1 MLNQQPSS
9 SQRFRWGQDCPSHP
23 DTGKNLLLANLS
35 EAAIMVLDIK
45 GRIIN
50 WNQGATRLY
59 GWSALEVLGQDAHTL
74 LYTSSETTRQKMI
87 KQLLKEG
94 YWQGVLMQWKRVTQD
109 IAASEAGASIL
120 SPANR
125 HGPTQTP
132 GFGVAIVASHWTVQW
147 DAQGKPIAYL
157 VVNIDI
163 TDQYSTSTP
172 MELNPEWGVVV
183 TPQEEERAPLG
194 LSETPI
200 PSLEGLAELASH
212 IPCAIYRCAVD
223 ADRTVEF
230 ITDGIEEISGY
241 PATALIRNQ
250 QHRYTS
256 LIHPE
261 DDRRVD
267 EAIRQAILKG
277 EPFALE
283 YPLIDPS
290 GQVKWVVEQ
299 GRGICN
305 TAGQL
310 RWIDGAIL
318 EKTTCQQH
326 PKQLGNSEQQMEN
339 SLERMADAFFALD
352 RDWRFTY
359 VNTSAEKILLK
370 SRDSLI
376 GRQIGD
382 EFPRLVNGTF
392 GKECRRAASD
402 RVMVKFE
409 GFEPSFGIWYSV
421 RIYPE
426 AEGLEVYFQDVTYRQ
441 HLELVAWERSSVE
454 ATRLDRL
461 AAFNAAMGMLLSQPE
476 PLSEFLSQ
484 SATTIVEHLEV
495 TSVAI
500 WLLNP
505 NTDILE
511 LTGAAGHPF
520 RWETF
525 PKRVKRGQSI
535 IGGIAENRRLVT
547 GKISSFSLE
556 IEELATDGC
565 NLKANFAAHPL
576 IVGEILV
583 GVIAIYS
590 SEFLP
595 ESVQSLL
602 GWLSSAIALAVDRAW
617 TREALL
623 ERREGLL
630 FRLASQIRNSLD
642 LDTILETAVQEIRS
656 LLQVDRCHFI
666 WYFPHASQ
674 PMLAVSHEARSPE
687 LPSMVCEYPPEKS
700 IKLAAR
706 IKNLQLLRIDDI
718 NAATDLDE
726 LTHKLIADMGIT
738 SQLLLPLETRAGQL
752 GAVVCSHSRG
762 RKAWSDGEVEML
774 QAVVDQL
781 ALAIDQAELYAQTHA
796 AALAAQ
802 TQAQQLSEA
811 LHNLKQTQSQLI
823 QTEKMSSLGQMV
835 AGIAHEINNPV
846 NFITGNLVHAKN
858 YTQDLL
864 EIIELYQRHYPEP
877 VGEIQEA
884 AEDMDLDFL
893 IGDLPKIL
901 ASMEIGADRIRQ
913 IVLSLRNFSR
923 LDEAEMKPVDIHEG
937 IDNTLL
943 ILHNR
948 CKPKGKD
955 PAIEI
960 VKNYAALPKVECYA
974 GQLNQ
979 VFMNILANAIDALE
993 NQPAPRTITISTE
1006 IATTDNSGKPSQ
1018 VTISI
1023 RDNGPGMTEDVKRR
1037 LFDPFFTTKPV
1048 GKGTGLGMS
1057 ISYKIIVD
1065 KHGGTIECDSE
1076 PGNGTE
1082 FRIQIPIKQSGFA
1095 PIPRKP

>member
-1 MLNQQPSS
+1 
-9 SQRFRWGQDCPSHP
+9 
-23 DTGKNLLLANLS
+23 
-35 EAAIMVLDIK
+35 MVLDIK
-45 GRIIN
+45 GRIVN
-50 WNQGATRLY
+50 WNQGATHLY

-74 LYTSSETTRQKMI
+74 LDNSSKTTWQKMI
-87 KQLLKEG
+87 KQLLKQG
-94 YWQGVLMQWKRVTQD
+94 DWQGVLIQRKRDRPD
-109 IAASEAGASIL
+109 IASSEAFASNRSL
-120 SPANR
+120 ANR
-125 HGPTQTP
+125 QLGI
-132 GFGVAIVASHWTVQW
+132 AIVASHWTVQS

-163 TDQYSTSTP
+163 TDQYSAATP
-172 MELNPEWGVVV
+172 MGLHPEWVSCV
-183 TPQEEERAPLG
+183 APLG
-194 LSETPI
+194 ALAEKAALGVPQSPLPT
-200 PSLEGLAELASH
+200 LEGLAELASH
-212 IPCAIYRCAVD
+212 IPCAIYRYSVD
-223 ADRTVEF
+223 ASDDGDLMVRTVEF
-230 ITDGIEEISGY
+230 ITDGIEQISGY

-261 DDRRVD
+261 DRYYVD
-267 EAIRQAILKG
+267 EAIGQAILKG

-283 YPLIDPS
+283 YRLMDS
-290 GQVKWVVEQ
+290 FGQVKWVLEQ
-299 GRGICN
+299 GRGIWN
-305 TAGQL
+305 STGQL

-326 PKQLGNSEQQMEN
+326 PKQLGHSEQQMEN

-359 VNTSAEKILLK
+359 VNSSAEKILLK

-376 GRQIGD
+376 GRPIWD
-382 EFPRLVNGTF
+382 EFPRLGNATF

-402 RVMVKFE
+402 RVMVKLE
-409 GFEPSFGIWYSV
+409 GFEPSFGIWYSM

-461 AAFNAAMGMLLSQPE
+461 AAFNAAMGVIFSKPE
-476 PLSEFLSQ
+476 PLSEFLQQ
-484 SATTIVEHLEV
+484 SATAIVEYLEV

-511 LTGAAGHPF
+511 LTAAAGHPF

-525 PKRVKRGQSI
+525 PKRVKRGQSV
-535 IGGIAENRRLVT
+535 IGSVAENRLLVT
-547 GKISSFSLE
+547 GKISSFSQSV
-556 IEELATDGC
+556 EELTSDGC
-565 NLKANFAAHPL
+565 GLKANFAAHPL
-576 IVGEILV
+576 IVGELLV
-583 GVIAIYS
+583 GVMAIYS
-590 SEFLP
+590 AEFLP

-602 GWLSSAIALAVDRAW
+602 GWLASGMALAVDRAW

-666 WYFPHASQ
+666 WYFPHTSQ

-700 IKLAAR
+700 IHLAAR

-718 NAATDLDE
+718 NAAKDLDE
-726 LTHKLIADMGIT
+726 LTRKLIADMGIT
-738 SQLLLPLETRAGQL
+738 SVLLLPLETRSGQL
-752 GAVVCSHSRG
+752 GAVVCSNSRG
-762 RKAWSDGEVEML
+762 RKPWSDGEVEML

-864 EIIELYQRHYPEP
+864 EIIELYQHHYPQP
-877 VGEIQEA
+877 VAEIQEA
-884 AEDMDLDFL
+884 AEDVDLDFL

-960 VKNYAALPKVECYA
+960 VKNYAVMPKVECYA

-993 NQPAPRTITISTE
+993 NQPAPRIITVSTAVA
-1006 IATTDNSGKPSQ
+1006 ATDTTGKPSQ

-1023 RDNGPGMTEDVKRR
+1023 RDNGPGMTEDVKKR

-1065 KHGGTIECDSE
+1065 KHGGTIECNSE

-1082 FRIQIPIKQSGFA
+1082 FRIQIPIKQSGFV
-1095 PIPRKP
+1095 PIPRNS